1 MLSRQTWRV
10 LARPRLGIAYRTYA
24 AMATPFRI
32 DVEAK
37 DSGLLGLKLRNEEAA
52 KVTELLQKDLET
64 HHVFFNV
71 DGYHDHIVHHLLTL
85 YGTGASAQDLQK
97 AYDAND
103 SYQLKA
109 MKPRD
114 EVVDQ
119 LSKDWDAA
127 KDYVGKGRQYA
138 SFLRFFQGEIEK
150 LGCEAVL
157 MEYLFKDDKRGR
169 DMQSRLFGGL
179 LHPLIQ
185 LMYGLEWE
193 QPATIASGLAQISI
207 HDNGL
212 HEFLT
217 RSQADAAARPDSYQM
232 GSIIDLYAQI
242 APNQKLASSARWEDR
257 NRIYDGVLKRAP
269 DEMVE
274 LASQVQ
280 VRPEELEER
289 TAEMLHTAAYVVAS
303 AAFHPPHVPKFDFF
317 LTHHVTS
324 APFFLTLNKLPWVPT
339 AVKVRL
345 LESKIR
351 MDLLQYV
358 ARGCPALHAD
368 SLFDYTPKDAS
379 SLVARPEELL
389 PRIHTIV
396 DDGHTVKL
404 SRALLL
410 AQRVSQPYQD
420 RPWIRIPDDDA
431 WVRAQY
437 LLLDGNEHW
446 EVKWVRAGGFE
457 EAWEEIPKE

>member
-10 LARPRLGIAYRTYA
+10 LARPKLGIASRTYA

-37 DSGLLGLKLRNEEAA
+37 DSGLLGLKLGNDEAA
-52 KVTELLQKDLET
+52 KVTELLQKDIDN

-71 DGYHDHIVHHLLTL
+71 DGYHDHLAHHLFTL
-85 YGTGASAQDLQK
+85 YGTGASSRDLQK
-97 AYDAND
+97 AFDANA

-114 EVVDQ
+114 QVVDQ
-119 LSKDWDAA
+119 LSKDWAGA
-127 KDYVGKGRQYA
+127 KQYLGKGRQYP

-150 LGCEAVL
+150 LGWKEVL
-157 MEYLFKDDKRGR
+157 LEYLFKDDERGR
-169 DMQSRLFGGL
+169 DLQSRL

-193 QPATIASGLAQISI
+193 QPATIASGLAQIAV

-212 HEFLT
+212 HELLT
-217 RSQADAAARPDSYQM
+217 RSRGAAAAKPDSYQM
-232 GSIIDLYAQI
+232 GSIIDLYDKI
-242 APNQKLASSARWEDR
+242 APNQKLASSAHWEDR
-257 NRIYDGVLKRAP
+257 NRIYDGVMKRAP
-269 DEMVE
+269 DEMIE
-274 LASQVQ
+274 LASQVR

-289 TAEMLHTAAYVVAS
+289 TAEMIHTAAYIAAA
-303 AAFHPPHVPKFDFF
+303 AAFHPPNVPKFDFF

-324 APFFLTLNKLPWVPT
+324 APFFLTLNKLPWIPSD
-339 AVKVRL
+339 VKVRL
-345 LESKIR
+345 LEYKIR
-351 MDLLQYV
+351 MDLLQYI
-358 ARGCPALHAD
+358 ARGCPPLTPE
-368 SLFDYTPKDAS
+368 SLFSYMPKDAS
-379 SLVARPEELL
+379 SLVLRPEELL
-389 PRIHTIV
+389 SRIHTII

-410 AQRVSQPYQD
+410 AQRVSKPYEG
-420 RPWIRIPDDDA
+420 RPWIRIPDNDA
-431 WVRAQY
+431 WLKAQY